1 MLGVK
6 PDRLCSSQKKKKGEN
21 YEKKICFSDL
31 RNVRRDDGMFVAC
44 EGNTDNPDKPSYSVS
59 FEVSEMTIEKGET
72 KSVGITFA
80 GGDMVDVKVEPADVA
95 SYANGKLTGLKAG
108 TATVTASIGDKSA
121 TMTLTVTEKPA
132 EMVNVTIGDK
142 TESVAVGSLLRK
154 PPIPKRMP
162 RSKKNIPSTAGT
174 TATSSG
180 TLPRIPFREL

>member
-1 MLGVK
+1 M
-6 PDRLCSSQKKKKGEN
+6 KKRFVFL
-21 YEKKICFSDL
+21 ICVMCAVMMACPF
-31 RNVRRDDGMFVAC
+31 FVAC
-44 EGNTDNPDKPSYSVS
+44 EGNTDKPDKPSYSVS

-72 KSVGITFA
+72 KSVVITFA

-95 SYANGKLTGLKAG
+95 SYADGKLTGLKAG

-142 TESVAVGSLLRK
+142 TESVAVASL
-154 PPIPKRMP
+154 PIPKRMP